1 MFLRS
6 TVIDADPARVE
17 EGIRFV
23 RDRVL
28 PLVSELDGNLGL
40 LMLAN
45 RATGRT
51 VTSTFWA
58 GAAALEA
65 SGRLITSIREEAGAI
80 LAGRPFAEEWEVA
93 ELHRVRRAEPGFASR
108 TTRLEFDR
116 GDAEHLVDTYRTTTV
131 PALSLLEGFASA
143 GLLLDLDGGRAV
155 SVVTFEDWRALET
168 SRRPAAEIRRT
179 SEEKAHARATEI
191 VEADVVVADLRMP
204 EEAS

>member
-1 MFLRS
+1 MFVRS

-28 PLVSELDGNLGL
+28 PLVSELEGNLGL

-51 VTSTFWA
+51 VTSTFWG

-65 SGRLITSIREEAGAI
+65 SGRLITSIREEAGASWP
-80 LAGRPFAEEWEVA
+80 AGR
-93 ELHRVRRAEPGFASR
+93 LRRSGRSPSCTGYAGPEPAFASR